1 MLVDISILWIAL
13 LLPHILQDP
22 QVVEP
27 QVEPTTT
34 AEPPDPQ
41 MEQAEPLV
49 ERGAATVEPQVA
61 PQDPQVEPPAAE
73 PPAAEPHMQAEPA
86 AEPQVE
92 PAAETQAAVAQPR
105 VEPVEPLAAEP
116 HLQAEPQDH
125 SVPRCHHHCHRRYR
139 GSSLRRPAAV
149 GGIHILQLHLQR
161 LTRAMPGCHNRIR
174 PVSAATASAEP
185 QAQPQVELPQVDRV
199 SLTAGQQPQVERQ
212 MRPPAAK
219 ARLQTEQLPAA
230 SVSAEPQMQM
240 DPQVDPAG
248 AASVKVEPAVEPQ
261 VTELRPDQTATAEPQ
276 LLQVESPQLE
286 PAGPAPQVE
295 PAPEPQTQSEPVGPL
310 DANVAIQ
317 TATACA

>member
-1 MLVDISILWIAL
+1 MFACTLVDISILWIAL

-49 ERGAATVEPQVA
+49 ERGAATVEPQMA
-61 PQDPQVEPPAAE
+61 TQDPQVEPPAAE

-116 HLQAEPQDH
+116 HLQEDH

-149 GGIHILQLHLQR
+149 GRIHILQLHLQR

-174 PVSAATASAEP
+174 PLSAATASAEP

-199 SLTAGQQPQVERQ
+199 SLTAGQQPQV
-212 MRPPAAK
+212 
-219 ARLQTEQLPAA
+219 PAA
-230 SVSAEPQMQM
+230 SVSAEPQMHV

-248 AASVKVEPAVEPQ
+248 AATVKVEPAVEH
-261 VTELRPDQTATAEPQ
+261 VIRPVQTATAEPQ

-317 TATACA
+317 TATTCA

>member
-1 MLVDISILWIAL
+1 MFACTLVDISILWIAL
-13 LLPHILQDP
+13 LLPGILQDP

-49 ERGAATVEPQVA
+49 ERGAATVEPQMA
-61 PQDPQVEPPAAE
+61 TQDPQVEPPAAE

-92 PAAETQAAVAQPR
+92 PAAETQAVAQPR

-116 HLQAEPQDH
+116 HLQADP
-125 SVPRCHHHCHRRYR
+125 SVPRCHHHCHRSYR

-161 LTRAMPGCHNRIR
+161 LTRAMPSATTKCR
-174 PVSAATASAEP
+174 PVSAATASAEEP
-185 QAQPQVELPQVDRV
+185 QAQPQVEPPQADHV
-199 SLTAGQQPQVERQ
+199 SLTAGQQPQIH
-212 MRPPAAK
+212 
-219 ARLQTEQLPAA
+219 
-230 SVSAEPQMQM
+230 M

-248 AASVKVEPAVEPQ
+248 AATVKVEPAVEPQ
-261 VTELRPDQTATAEPQ
+261 VMGGLRPDQTAT
-276 LLQVESPQLE
+276 ESPQLE

-295 PAPEPQTQSEPVGPL
+295 PAPEPQTQAEPVGPFN
-310 DANVAIQ
+310 ANV
-317 TATACA
+317 TAAACA